1 MFKAFLLCFSCKGNA
16 LMHVKEV
23 QQLALLFP
31 YKKTSNSA
39 NKYLLS
45 PFLFTKHHVK
55 SWGNNSEKKINTG
68 PGLMEQSQ
76 VRSFNINSDSL
87 WLNPSYVNT
96 LLVFNW
102 GCGFR
107 MREVRWSSWC
117 WEFEWTPLFR
127 GSCSGIL
134 FHFLTFLLLH
144 DYLKQYCCHLW
155 LDRGREKIT

>member
-1 MFKAFLLCFSCKGNA
+1 MLSC
-16 LMHVKEV
+16 MWKECSNW
-23 QQLALLFP
+23 LYYSP
-31 YKKTSNSA
+31 IKNSNSA

-45 PFLFTKHHVK
+45 PFLFTEHHVK
-55 SWGNNSEKKINTG
+55 SWGNNSEKKKNTG

-107 MREVRWSSWC
+107 MREVRWSSDA
-117 WEFEWTPLFR
+117 ESSR
-127 GSCSGIL
+127 VNSIIQS
-134 FHFLTFLLLH
+134 FLLWDPLSLF
-144 DYLKQYCCHLW
+144 DFPSASRLSKTILLSSLTRQRKGK
-155 LDRGREKIT
+155 DM